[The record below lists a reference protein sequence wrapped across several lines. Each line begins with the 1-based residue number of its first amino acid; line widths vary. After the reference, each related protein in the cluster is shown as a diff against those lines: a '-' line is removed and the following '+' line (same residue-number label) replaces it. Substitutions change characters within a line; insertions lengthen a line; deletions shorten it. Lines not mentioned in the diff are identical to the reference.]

1 MNASPSRSARVAIS
15 ACSVEQRFRLEAM
28 LERNGWYVI
37 INAPLKT
44 AILSRLNDVRPDA
57 LVVDLENASDHDLEV
72 LKFLLPRCTIP
83 VLITD
88 DEIHQALTSETELG
102 ERFNEKLEAAIERR
116 FVPDAFDRK
125 SPATERAE
133 AVTAALRLSVEP
145 SPAAMPEPVG
155 VPPVPALSQATEIPP
170 VVPSNV
176 IETPYFTVGAMAR
189 AEPEPARAVAD
200 TKRAGTGRP
209 GSVWVLGAS
218 LGGPQAVARF
228 LSGIPPELDVA
239 FVLVQRIGPQYVPIL
254 VKQLNNSC
262 AFDVL
267 PAADGHIIRSG
278 DVIVAPV
285 DQRVSLGEDGKV
297 KLLPAAQAVGVSAL
311 DHAMQAI
318 ARRYRA
324 HAGAIVFS
332 GMGDDGIK
340 GCHAVLDHGGTV
352 WTQDPDSCVI
362 DSMPKHVRHACKIE
376 ISADPESLA
385 AHLVEKLSV
394 QNYVRAGGASG

>member
-1 MNASPSRSARVAIS
+1 M
-15 ACSVEQRFRLEAM
+15 EQRFRLEEM

-88 DEIHQALTSETELG
+88 DEIRHALTSETELA
-102 ERFNEKLEAAIERR
+102 ERFNEKLEAVIERR

-125 SPATERAE
+125 SPETAPAE
-133 AVTAALRLSVEP
+133 AVTAAVPLSVEP
-145 SPAAMPEPVG
+145 SPAAMPAPVTA
-155 VPPVPALSQATEIPP
+155 PPQAAETPP

-176 IETPYFTVGAMAR
+176 IETPYFTVGTLAR

-228 LSGIPPELDVA
+228 LGGIPPELDVA
-239 FVLVQRIGPQYVPIL
+239 FVLVQRIGPQHVPIL
-254 VKQLNNSC
+254 VKQLNNRC

-267 PAADGHIIRSG
+267 AAADGHIIRSG

-285 DQRVSLGEDGKV
+285 DQRISLGKDGKV
-297 KLLPAAQAVGVSAL
+297 KLLAAAQAVGVSAL
-311 DHAMQAI
+311 DYAMQAI

-340 GCHAVLDHGGTV
+340 GCHAVLDRGGTV

-362 DSMPKHVRHACKIE
+362 DSMPKHVRHACTIE

-385 AHLVEKLSV
+385 VHLVEKLSV
-394 QNYVRAGGASG
+394 QDYVRAGSASG